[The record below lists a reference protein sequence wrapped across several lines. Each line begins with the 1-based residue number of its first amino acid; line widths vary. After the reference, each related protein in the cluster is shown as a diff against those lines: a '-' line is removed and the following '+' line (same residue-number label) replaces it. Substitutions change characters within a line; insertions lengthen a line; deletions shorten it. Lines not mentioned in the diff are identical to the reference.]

1 MFESADL
8 SWENGQPFSNKYKD
22 IYFSQDGAAEVERVF
37 INPTNFDELVKKQR
51 LTTIVELGFGTGLN
65 FCVTAQ
71 RFLKQNSSNHLH
83 FISFEKH
90 PLTLKDYQKVFAN
103 LSRKTPFCK
112 QMLDQIPPRLS
123 GWHRRVF
130 ENGKIHLSLFLGEA
144 SEGIND
150 LANRQKVPIDLCFLD
165 GFSPSKNPDL
175 WNDDIFISLS
185 KILYKNSQVTTFTV
199 AGAVRKKLENIGFK
213 LQRIDQRPI
222 KRESLLG
229 IYQTNNGHPTHAIPR
244 EVNILGAGIAG
255 STLARNLAENG
266 VAVNV
271 WDPHGIATGASRI
284 SASLLHGRLLGD
296 QSNDADFRAKAFH
309 YSVNYLRQHQSFQ
322 QTGVLQLTGPNMD
335 HGKMA
340 RIKQSYPDSDEWLHI
355 MNPHKASTIADV
367 TINSPLSLWF
377 PDGGIVNLPNLCK
390 ELLDHPLIQFNRG
403 LASLTRSVITILAT
417 GVANIEAYST
427 RALEIYP
434 IGGQLDF
441 VRLNNIPKVPIVS
454 KGYTIPIEKNLCA
467 LGATYEYQALQP
479 EIASKK
485 NLETCF
491 LSVSENSENHL
502 RATRCVSSDR
512 IPIIGKLD
520 KNIWISSAH
529 GSLGTSSA
537 PLAASIITSQ
547 LLGWI
552 PPISKDVEKIIAPG
566 RFEERQARRGL
577 PKSSDDPSH

>member
-1 MFESADL
+1 MLELADL

-22 IYFSQDGAAEVERVF
+22 IYFSKDGAAEVERIF

-71 RFLKQNSSNHLH
+71 RFLSQNSSNHLH

-90 PLTLKDYQKVFAN
+90 PLTLKDYRKVFAN
-103 LSRKTPFCK
+103 LSRKIPFCK
-112 QMLDQIPPRLS
+112 NMLDQTPPGLA
-123 GWHRRVF
+123 GWHRRAF
-130 ENGKIHLSLFLGEA
+130 EHGKIHLSLFFGEA
-144 SEGIND
+144 SDGIND
-150 LANRQKVPIDLCFLD
+150 LANRQKVSIDLCFLD

-175 WNDDIFISLS
+175 WKEDIFISLS
-185 KILYKNSQVTTFTV
+185 KILHKNSQVTTFTV
-199 AGAVRKKLENIGFK
+199 AGAIRKKLENIGFK

-229 IYQTNNGHPTHAIPR
+229 MYQPNTGYRTHAIPR

-255 STLARNLAENG
+255 STLARNLADNG

-271 WDPHGIATGASRI
+271 WDPNGIATGASRI
-284 SASLLHGRLLGD
+284 STSLLHGRLLGD

-309 YSVNYLRQHQSFQ
+309 YSHNYLQQYRSFQ
-322 QTGVLQLTGPNMD
+322 KTGVLQLPGPNMD
-335 HGKMA
+335 HRKMVK
-340 RIKQSYPDSDEWLHI
+340 IKQSYPNSDEWLQVKNQHE
-355 MNPHKASTIADV
+355 ACSIADV
-367 TINSPLSLWF
+367 TIDSPSSLWF

-390 ELLDHPLIQFNRG
+390 ELLDHPQIQFNRG
-403 LASLTRSVITILAT
+403 MVGLTTSIITILAT
-417 GVANIEAYST
+417 GAANIEVYST
-427 RALEIYP
+427 STLETYAIS
-434 IGGQLDF
+434 GQLDF
-441 VRLNNIPKVPIVS
+441 VRINNMPKVPIIS
-454 KGYTIPIEKNLCA
+454 NGYTIPIEKNLCA
-467 LGATYEYQALQP
+467 LGATYEYQALPP
-479 EIASKK
+479 EIASEK
-485 NLETCF
+485 NLKTCF
-491 LSVSENSENHL
+491 LSDNEHSENHL

-512 IPIIGKLD
+512 IPIIGELD

-552 PPISKDVEKIIAPG
+552 PPISINVEKIIAPG
-566 RFEERQARRGL
+566 RFEERQARRGQL
-577 PKSSDDPSH
+577 KSSSDPSH